1 MHKPYGEQKA
11 RSLLVKVADINNTVN
26 YSKIEKRAK
35 VLDGVRKALIYFL
48 LSVWGIVVL
57 FPFYWMVLTSVKSYG
72 AYSSEHIPKLFTT

>member
-1 MHKPYGEQKA
+1 M
-11 RSLLVKVADINNTVN
+11 NNTVN

-57 FPFYWMVLTSVKSYG
+57 FPLLDGTDLRKKLWSVQFG
-72 AYSSEHIPKLFTT
+72 AYSEVFYNVANA